1 MAFYRG
7 PNIVRNGLVLCLDAA
22 SRRSYPGSGT
32 TWTDLSGLNNNGT
45 LTNGPTFNSAN
56 GGSIVFDGTNDY
68 VLVDSST
75 IIPGLTSFT
84 LCVWLN
90 YTIPGSDQFRDIIN
104 SRESSAPNKGFLLT
118 TDSSSKTGK
127 IRIQL
132 NGTGTNSYTS
142 TSGANIA
149 NGNNNFVVISVNRSA
164 NSAIAYVNGI
174 LDATFNITGIG
185 DISSTEKFYIGWDK
199 AFADTKAYFQGRI
212 YSTIV
217 YNRALSDKEILQ
229 NYNATKGRFRL

>member
-1 MAFYRG
+1 MSVSG
-7 PNIVRNGLVLCLDAA
+7 PGRVIDNGLVLYLDASNNKSIVSGSNTWFDV
-22 SRRSYPGSGT
+22 SR
-32 TWTDLSGLNNNGT
+32 NNNSGS
-45 LTNGPTFNSAN
+45 LINGPTYTSSF
-56 GGSIVFDGTNDY
+56 GGGIVFDGTNDY

-84 LCVWLN
+84 LCVWIN

-212 YSTIV
+212 YSTMV
-217 YNRALSDKEILQ
+217 YNRALSPSEILQ
-229 NYNATKGRFRL
+229 NYNLEKKRFGL